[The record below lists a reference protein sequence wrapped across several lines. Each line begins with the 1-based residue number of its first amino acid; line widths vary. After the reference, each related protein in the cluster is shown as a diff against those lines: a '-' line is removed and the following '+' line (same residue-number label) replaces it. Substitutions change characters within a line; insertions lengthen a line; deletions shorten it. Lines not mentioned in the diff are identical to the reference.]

1 MKNLQVYVGFLFF
14 FFLYPACD
22 MMYRLQVRV
31 IAV

>member
-1 MKNLQVYVGFLFF
+1 MKSLQVYVGFLF

-22 MMYRLQVRV
+22 MMYGLQVRV